1 MKEVLRDQLIHQK
14 GPKEQY
20 LSKVTHQIVKIFNTS
35 TLAYNQMYLPLAC
48 SPKQEPKGK
57 YSKKILVLKFSFIC
71 LVMTSWQRA

>member
-20 LSKVTHQIVKIFNTS
+20 LSKVTHQIVKILKMS
-35 TLAYNQMYLPLAC
+35 TLASNQMYLALAC
-48 SPKQEPKGK
+48 PPKQESIGK
-57 YSKKILVLKFSFIC
+57 YTKEILVLKFSFIC